1 MNQVIPN
8 SVIGAVSIVI
18 SKHYY
23 SHSKLEALF
32 MESGAPDDP
41 PDDPPDGNL
50 EKKSR
55 IWLKRCN
62 DDKSVDAL
70 KVLGLLIQDF
80 MDSDLPPSIFEDEKK
95 SEQEGK
101 ERINR
106 ALALN
111 QLAYRRNGQIL
122 LAGSNPISR
131 TLEDYLRTGDFSSI
145 ENEFER
151 AHKHID
157 TDPHASITAACSIIE
172 STLKYY
178 IEKWELEL
186 PKKLSVMPLWETVY
200 PHLKLNPDTIL
211 SQDQYKVLKGLSG
224 IIDGIGAFRSHIGSA
239 HGRGSNRPE
248 IVVSEARLMVNA
260 AHTIVVFLVEHISG

>member
-1 MNQVIPN
+1 
-8 SVIGAVSIVI
+8 
-18 SKHYY
+18 
-23 SHSKLEALF
+23 
-32 MESGAPDDP
+32 MESGAPG
-41 PDDPPDGNL
+41 DPPDGNL

-55 IWLKRCN
+55 VWLKRCN
-62 DDKSVDAL
+62 DDMSVDAL

-80 MDSDLPPSIFEDEKK
+80 MDSDLTPSIFEDEKK
-95 SEQEGK
+95 SEEEESK
-101 ERINR
+101 ARINR

-111 QLAYRRNGQIL
+111 QLAYRRNGHIL

-131 TLEDYLRTGDFSSI
+131 TLEDYLRSGDFSSI

-151 AHKHID
+151 AQKHID

-239 HGRGSNRPE
+239 HGRGSNHPA